1 MDDFL
6 LQHAPRAP
14 QPVDEALLEARKRVR
29 LGLAVLAS
37 VDDATLERGWP
48 WQGDEA
54 DVRYGFYRQLE
65 AFQEARAR
73 VRPLLLG
80 AGHHEPPARP
90 LVAMAAAR
98 HWALEG
104 LLAGLRD
111 EHLDMDPGNG
121 EWTLR
126 QTLAHI
132 VGGQRAYGWFTCWW
146 LAQRDSAGA
155 DFPSQVPDE
164 LGELLPEEEAEGVGR
179 LEEIQLRLDYILD
192 LSAGALAGLGGREL
206 AARARWSGVP
216 VTVGFRIGRW
226 SSHMAEHTVQLE
238 KTLDMVGLARSE
250 VHWLVRL
257 VGAAYGQ
264 LEEELYMWPSGAE
277 IGSAL
282 DELSAAARTFAED
295 AATIQASARREATTA

>member
-14 QPVDEALLEARKRVR
+14 QPVEEALLEARQRVR
-29 LGLAVLAS
+29 LGLAILAS
-37 VDDATLERGWP
+37 VEDATLERGWS

-65 AFQEARAR
+65 AFHEARAR
-73 VRPLLLG
+73 VRPLLLD

-90 LVAMAAAR
+90 LVAEAAAR

-104 LLAGLRD
+104 LLAGLQD
-111 EHLDMDPGNG
+111 EQLDLDPGNG

-126 QTLAHI
+126 QTVAHI

-146 LAQRDSAGA
+146 LAQRDSAGD

-164 LGELLPEEEAEGVGR
+164 LGNLLPDEEAEGVGK
-179 LEEIQLRLDYILD
+179 LEDIQRRLDDILD
-192 LSAGALAGLGGREL
+192 LSAGALAGLGEREL

-238 KTLDMVGLARSE
+238 KTIDQVGLTRSE

-257 VGAAYGQ
+257 LGAAYGR
-264 LEEELYMWPSGAE
+264 LEAELYMWPAGAE

-282 DELSAAARTFAED
+282 DELSAAAEAFAQD
-295 AATIQASARREATTA
+295 AATIQTSARREG